1 MWLAGLKQQACIR
14 PTGGPGPPSRWVP
27 VKLQFP
33 WHHWSQKNLYQHK
46 PWRLGH
52 VALQGVRDLDFTGHS
67 SWEVKEPHHNLL
79 SIGGLKPDCPP
90 QQPQYKSELF
100 TSQEQR
106 TCRWQGGDSSVE
118 LSMKLRTGF
127 PWTETHSSGVPGVT
141 HRPGLSTAGSGSR
154 GRDIKASLP
163 APRRRGWD
171 TCAHALCDL
180 RDGSP
185 PGSSSM
191 GFPSNILE
199 PVAASSSREVKL
211 RTWD

>member
-1 MWLAGLKQQACIR
+1 M
-14 PTGGPGPPSRWVP
+14 
-27 VKLQFP
+27 
-33 WHHWSQKNLYQHK
+33 
-46 PWRLGH
+46 
-52 VALQGVRDLDFTGHS
+52 ALQGVRNLDFTGHS

-141 HRPGLSTAGSGSR
+141 HRPGLSTVRLGEQGPGHQGFTPCSSPVRLRHMCSR
-154 GRDIKASLP
+154 
-163 APRRRGWD
+163 
-171 TCAHALCDL
+171 AL
-180 RDGSP
+180 RPQGQ
-185 PGSSSM
+185 
-191 GFPSNILE
+191 
-199 PVAASSSREVKL
+199 
-211 RTWD
+211 